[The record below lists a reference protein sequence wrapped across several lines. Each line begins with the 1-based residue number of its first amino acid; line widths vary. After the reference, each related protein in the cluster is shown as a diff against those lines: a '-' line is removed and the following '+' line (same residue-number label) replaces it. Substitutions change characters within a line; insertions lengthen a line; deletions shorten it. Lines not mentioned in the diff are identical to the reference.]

1 MEVPVYDTS
10 WMKKRMTRLYHCLN
24 IFQNQQRKESY
35 ISRASDKQN
44 KSGTSIMFH
53 IITDHSHVKWQK
65 IMEMEK
71 LAKDSK
77 LHIRVHKLDSTKTQ
91 IIGFMAQKH
100 LKETHI
106 NLYNKCYYVH
116 ASSAK
121 ECRN

>member
-10 WMKKRMTRLYHCLN
+10 WMNKDDKIISLFEHHPESAEERELYFKS
-24 IFQNQQRKESY
+24 IY
-35 ISRASDKQN
+35 DKQN
-44 KSGTSIMFH
+44 KSGTSILFH

-91 IIGFMAQKH
+91 IIGFLAQKH
-100 LKETHI
+100 LEETHI
-106 NLYNKCYYVH
+106 NLYNKSYYVH

-121 ECRN
+121 ECQN